1 MSHPVDSRL
10 PDRKEWGPKVWNI
23 LRWFA
28 IGLGPVIPPDLQQE
42 AKAFYR
48 SLMFMLPCHE
58 CRDHYTGLWTQYPID
73 QYLTGSEKLL
83 EWIAVIHDQV
93 TKRIKQ
99 QQASSP
105 AEPTG
110 SVPKSGLANATP
122 RVRRR
127 TVVARQAPVSPAVQK
142 RGGLAKFEQ
151 ARARS
156 LQNRKIRQG
165 VSGTPAAQTT
175 AKNTA
180 HARALARLAQSAK
193 NYSRPCSC

>member
-83 EWIAVIHDQV
+83 EWIAVIQDQV

-99 QQASSP
+99 QQAS
-105 AEPTG
+105 A
-110 SVPKSGLANATP
+110 PKSGLANATP
-122 RVRRR
+122 RVRTSQPQMRR
-127 TVVARQAPVSPAVQK
+127 RQVPVSPAVQK